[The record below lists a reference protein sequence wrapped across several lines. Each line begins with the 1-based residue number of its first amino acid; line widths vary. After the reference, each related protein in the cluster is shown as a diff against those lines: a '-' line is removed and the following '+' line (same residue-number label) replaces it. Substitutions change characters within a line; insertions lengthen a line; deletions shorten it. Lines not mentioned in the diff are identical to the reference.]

1 MANAAV
7 MSQAQGDI
15 RHRHQ
20 KLEGFTGMNASQVLE
35 VPTKG
40 FVSHDQAALKAENKK
55 EKKNANKGG
64 EPTGSYLS
72 EANRRLLHRVEAEA
86 RAIKGDNKEDRLT
99 QGQNWGRTNMP
110 TVTRKATGKMSAP
123 NFQMIPDQASNR
135 GEEVRWSRVDISR
148 PSSHMGPPKM
158 ICRAGCCGKL

>member
-55 EKKNANKGG
+55 EKKKMQTKGASRQAATLVKQT
-64 EPTGSYLS
+64 EDCFTGW
-72 EANRRLLHRVEAEA
+72 RL
-86 RAIKGDNKEDRLT
+86 
-99 QGQNWGRTNMP
+99 
-110 TVTRKATGKMSAP
+110 
-123 NFQMIPDQASNR
+123 
-135 GEEVRWSRVDISR
+135 R
-148 PSSHMGPPKM
+148 PGP
-158 ICRAGCCGKL
+158 